1 MQYIANVFK
10 FNFSNRKVKIFNSL
24 DEFQPIENVVVTIG
38 TFDGVHFGHQQLIQR
53 VKQKAAEING
63 SSLILTFFPHPRMI
77 LYPEEHGIELLNTIR
92 EKQALLEQ
100 EGIDNLLILPFDAT
114 FAEISSEEFIHKILV
129 DKLKTKVLIIG
140 YDHRFGKNREGS
152 IDDLLKFAPECGF
165 EVEQIP
171 EQDINEIAVSS
182 TQIRKSLKRGDVATA
197 AAFLGRPYTLTGT
210 VVQGNKIG
218 RTIGFPT
225 ANLQIVENYKLIP
238 SEGVYVVE
246 ALVQNESLYGMLS
259 IGRRPTLLKNGGLR
273 VEVFLIDFDKDI
285 YGKKVTLKLLKWIRG
300 DKKFASLDELTKQ
313 IQEDLVYTLK
323 YKGE

>member
-1 MQYIANVFK
+1 MQYFANVFK
-10 FNFSNRKVKIFNSL
+10 NNFSNRKVKIFNSL

-53 VKQKAAEING
+53 VKQKASEING

-92 EKQALLEQ
+92 EKQVLLEQ

-114 FAEISSEEFIHKILV
+114 FAEISSEEFIRKILV
-129 DKLKTKVLIIG
+129 EKLKTKVLIIG

-171 EQDINEIAVSS
+171 EQDVNEIAVSS

-210 VVQGNKIG
+210 VVHGNKIG

-225 ANLQIVENYKLIP
+225 ANLQIAENYKLIP
-238 SEGVYVVE
+238 SEGVYVTKVDIGSDE
-246 ALVQNESLYGMLS
+246 FYGMLS
-259 IGRRPTLLKNGGLR
+259 IGRRPTIESAGKLSI
-273 VEVFLIDFDKDI
+273 EVFILDFNREI
-285 YGKKVTLKLLKWIRG
+285 YGSEITLHLLAWVRE
-300 DKKFASLDELTKQ
+300 DRKFNSL
-313 IQEDLVYTLK
+313 EDLTRQIKNDLNFTLNYLK
-323 YKGE
+323 

>member
-1 MQYIANVFK
+1 LQYIANVFK
-10 FNFSNRKVKIFNSL
+10 IKFSNHKVKVFNSL

-53 VKQKAAEING
+53 VNQKAAEING

-92 EKQALLEQ
+92 EKQTLLEQ

-114 FAEISSEEFIHKILV
+114 FAEISSEEFIRKILV
-129 DKLKTKVLIIG
+129 EKLKTKVLIIG

-152 IDDLLKFAPECGF
+152 IDDLLKFAPEFGF

-171 EQDINEIAVSS
+171 EQDVNEIAVSS

-197 AAFLGRPYTLTGT
+197 AAFLGRPFTLTGT

-238 SEGVYVVE
+238 
-246 ALVQNESLYGMLS
+246 L
-259 IGRRPTLLKNGGLR
+259 
-273 VEVFLIDFDKDI
+273 
-285 YGKKVTLKLLKWIRG
+285 
-300 DKKFASLDELTKQ
+300 
-313 IQEDLVYTLK
+313 
-323 YKGE
+323 

>member
-114 FAEISSEEFIHKILV
+114 FAEISSEEFIRKILV
-129 DKLKTKVLIIG
+129 EKLKTKVLIIG

-171 EQDINEIAVSS
+171 EQDVNEIAVSS
-182 TQIRKSLKRGDVATA
+182 TQIRKSLKRGDVATT

-238 SEGVYVVE
+238 SEGVYVTKVE
-246 ALVQNESLYGMLS
+246 VGSEEFYGMLR
-259 IGRRPTLLKNGGLR
+259 IGRRPTLESAGKLSI
-273 VEVFLIDFDKDI
+273 EVFILDFNREI
-285 YGKKVTLKLLKWIRG
+285 YGSEVTLHLLAWVRE
-300 DKKFASLDELTKQ
+300 DRKFNSL
-313 IQEDLVYTLK
+313 EDLTRQIKNDLNFTLNYLK
-323 YKGE
+323 